1 MIIGCIHWIERWND
15 YSNYK
20 KDVITIHNNKPRYVM
35 DTFFLLIFYKKQ
47 LCKKLSL
54 HWEAGFGNKNYSVTY
69 TCVDFQKYS
78 KTALRKKL
86 FVIKLLPYIT
96 KYTLHRIV
104 ILRISRSFFQWF
116 LKCHLKYGCIQVFYN
131 RDYNQLN
138 IP

>member
-47 LCKKLSL
+47 LCKKYSL

-69 TCVDFQKYS
+69 TCVDF
-78 KTALRKKL
+78 
-86 FVIKLLPYIT
+86 
-96 KYTLHRIV
+96 
-104 ILRISRSFFQWF
+104 
-116 LKCHLKYGCIQVFYN
+116 
-131 RDYNQLN
+131 
-138 IP
+138 

>member
-20 KDVITIHNNKPRYVM
+20 KDVITIYNNKPRYVM

-69 TCVDFQKYS
+69 TCVDF
-78 KTALRKKL
+78 
-86 FVIKLLPYIT
+86 
-96 KYTLHRIV
+96 
-104 ILRISRSFFQWF
+104 
-116 LKCHLKYGCIQVFYN
+116 
-131 RDYNQLN
+131 
-138 IP
+138 